1 MTDETRKIEPRG
13 ELTLRTLAMPGDTNA
28 AGDIFGGW
36 LMSQADLAGSLPAHH
51 AANGRV
57 ATVAV
62 NSFQFIRPVLVG
74 DLVSCYAWVTRI
86 GNSAIQMAAAP
97 GQRQSA
103 DYKVEVTLLETDSKI
118 RPGLSATARIT
129 ERMSNGFL
137 RPGFFSALKTS
148 PTSVKPV
155 PLTHRCV

>member
-1 MTDETRKIEPRG
+1 MHDIDPDYDFRQRH
-13 ELTLRTLAMPGDTNA
+13 LTYRVLAMPADTNA
-28 AGDIFGGW
+28 YGDIFGGW

-86 GNSAIQMAAAP
+86 GNSSIEV
-97 GQRQSA
+97 R
-103 DYKVEVTLLETDSKI
+103 VEVEIHRERRTDVTHKVAEAVLTYVALTKEGKP
-118 RPGLSATARIT
+118 RRIT
-129 ERMSNGFL
+129 EPDAG
-137 RPGFFSALKTS
+137 
-148 PTSVKPV
+148 
-155 PLTHRCV
+155 